1 MIARKGRIGG
11 KRNWVPMSDSISG
24 GVGVAEHVEF
34 DGLEQTMM
42 IFSRKQSTGR
52 NKKEKSRKKSTG
64 RQKRNRESI

>member
-1 MIARKGRIGG
+1 
-11 KRNWVPMSDSISG
+11 MSDSISG